1 MLSHHFKIYNLG
13 QQGMGSE
20 LSFAL
25 DELVSGLHLYG
36 NFNCNLEFVG
46 FSQCAAE
53 SSDLCSLDYLCVTFL
68 TKNGHCFMLTPL
80 LLQHMVLRE
89 EHFSTI
95 LVLVNDM
102 IEDLAEE

>member
-1 MLSHHFKIYNLG
+1 
-13 QQGMGSE
+13 MGSE

-25 DELVSGLHLYG
+25 DELVSGAHLYG
-36 NFNCNLEFVG
+36 NFNCNLEFVS
-46 FSQCAAE
+46 FSQCAPE
-53 SSDLCSLDYLCVTFL
+53 SSELCSLDFLCVTFL
-68 TKNGHCFMLTPL
+68 TTNGHCFTLTPL

-102 IEDLAEE
+102 LEDLEEE